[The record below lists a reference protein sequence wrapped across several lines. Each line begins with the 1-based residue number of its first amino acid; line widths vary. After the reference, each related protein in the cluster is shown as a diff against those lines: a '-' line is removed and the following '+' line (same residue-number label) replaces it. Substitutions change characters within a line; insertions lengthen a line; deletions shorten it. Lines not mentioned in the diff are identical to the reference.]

1 MKQDLR
7 NTAPAALLLLAVVKY
22 GLTRHVLRS
31 QFCVRSA
38 RDFLSK
44 ILLASCLL
52 SFSAHAQLR
61 VEISGVGASQIPIAV
76 VSFANEQIAPQNVSR
91 IIKDDLLRSGYFK
104 LVNTSL
110 PMSETDEINFT
121 ALKSAGADAV
131 LVGSVHRTDDGRF
144 DVRYKLVDTN
154 KASTL
159 SAFSIATTPQYIRV
173 TAHKIADDVFE
184 KLTGIRGIFSTRIA
198 YVTKTNRGYQ
208 LEVADADGD
217 SVQVAFRSKEPIMSP
232 SWSPDG
238 SKIAYVSFESK
249 KPVVYV
255 QNLMDGKR
263 SLVANFKGNNSAPV
277 WSPDSKKLALALSRD
292 GNTQIYTVN
301 LDGSGLKRMSNSS
314 GIDTEPQFS
323 SDGQTIYFTSD
334 RSGSPQIY
342 RMSAAGGEARR
353 VTFSGGYN
361 IAPRI
366 SPDGQTLAY
375 ISRREGKFQLYALD
389 LGNNQE
395 LRLTDTQDDD
405 SPSFAPNSKYLLYS
419 TKLGVRSTLGVVS
432 VDGRTKQRLTTQAG
446 DVQNPT
452 WGPFIK

>member
-1 MKQDLR
+1 MKNFLGKLF
-7 NTAPAALLLLAVVKY
+7 LL
-22 GLTRHVLRS
+22 GLMWSSL
-31 QFCVRSA
+31 
-38 RDFLSK
+38 
-44 ILLASCLL
+44 
-52 SFSAHAQLR
+52 AHAQLH
-61 VEISGVGASQIPIAV
+61 VEISGIGASQIPIAV
-76 VSFANEQIAPQNVSR
+76 ASFTNEQIAPQVVSR
-91 IIKDDLLRSGYFK
+91 IIKDDLSRSGYFK
-104 LVNTSL
+104 LIETTTPISEADEVNL
-110 PMSETDEINFT
+110 ADWK
-121 ALKSAGADAV
+121 AKGADAL
-131 LVGSVHRTDDGRF
+131 LVGSVNMAGDGRF
-144 DVRYKLVDTN
+144 DVRYKLFDTT
-154 KASTL
+154 KSSTL
-159 SAFSIATTPQYIRV
+159 SAFAIATTPQYIRV

-198 YVTKTNRGYQ
+198 YITKNNRGYQ
-208 LEVADADGD
+208 LEIADADGAG
-217 SVQVAFRSKEPIMSP
+217 VQIAFRSKEPIMSP

-255 QNLMDGKR
+255 QNLVNGKR
-263 SLVANFKGNNSAPV
+263 TLLANFKGNNSAPV
-277 WSPDSKKLALALSRD
+277 WSPDSNKLALALSRD

-301 LDGSGLKRMSNSS
+301 NDGSGLKRMTNSS
-314 GIDTEPQFS
+314 GIDTEPQYS

-334 RSGSPQIY
+334 RSGGPQIY
-342 RMSAAGGEARR
+342 RMSASGGEARR
-353 VTFSGGYN
+353 VTFSGSYN

-375 ISRREGKFQLYALD
+375 ISRRDGKFQLYALD

-395 LRLTDTQDDD
+395 LRLTDTQKDD

-419 TKLGVRSTLGVVS
+419 TEMGGRGTLGVVS

>member
-1 MKQDLR
+1 MKNFLGK
-7 NTAPAALLLLAVVKY
+7 LLLL
-22 GLTRHVLRS
+22 GC
-31 QFCVRSA
+31 F
-38 RDFLSK
+38 
-44 ILLASCLL
+44 L
-52 SFSAHAQLR
+52 SFSAYAQLH

-91 IIKDDLLRSGYFK
+91 IIKDDLSRSGYFK
-104 LVNTSL
+104 LIDTSL
-110 PMSETDEINFT
+110 SMSEADEVNL
-121 ALKSAGADAV
+121 AELKSAGADAL
-131 LVGSVHRTDDGRF
+131 LVGSVHRADDGRF
-144 DVRYKLVDTN
+144 DVRYKLFDTT

-159 SAFSIATTPQYIRV
+159 SAFAIATTPQYVRL

-208 LEVADADGD
+208 LEIADADGAG
-217 SVQVAFRSKEPIMSP
+217 VQVAFRSKEPIMSP

-238 SKIAYVSFESK
+238 SKVAYVSFESK

-255 QNLMDGKR
+255 QNLTNGKR
-263 SLVANFKGNNSAPV
+263 TLVANFKGNNSAPI
-277 WSPDSKKLALALSRD
+277 WSPDGNKLALALSRD
-292 GNTQIYTVN
+292 GNTQIYIVN
-301 LDGSGLKRMSNSS
+301 QDGSGLKRISNSS

-323 SDGQTIYFTSD
+323 KDGQTIYFTSD
-334 RSGSPQIY
+334 RSGGPQIY
-342 RMSAAGGEARR
+342 RMSASGGEARR
-353 VTFSGGYN
+353 VTFAGSYN

-375 ISRREGKFQLYALD
+375 ISRRDGKFQLYVLD

-419 TKLGVRSTLGVVS
+419 TKLGGRGTLGVVS